1 MDSSSSSSSTSKNA
15 KLSVRSK
22 PSFKK
27 SAFSAAKKITNL
39 AMREQTILKKA
50 SELSTLCEIQACVIH
65 YSRDGELV
73 NTWPE
78 DQSKTQRDLSRVLE
92 GKDDS
97 KFEQKVMEIE
107 ASLEDTLRILQDR
120 AGLVLDL
127 QDHQTGPN
135 SLNQYPSS
143 NFSIPPADVTTSCSL
158 NQDPSSNFS
167 IPPADVTTSYSLN
180 QDPSSNF
187 SIPPADLTTSCS
199 LNQDPSS
206 NFLIP
211 PADLTTSCSLN
222 QDPSSNFSIP
232 ADLTTSCSLNQ
243 DPSNFSIPA
252 DVTSL
257 NQYPSN
263 FSLLL
268 YNHDDGTF
276 TQLPNSAPP
285 SFEQPPIPYYNQDSS
300 YLDLLLAEEDM
311 RSCNNSVL
319 TPSIGF
325 PTMLIS

>member
-1 MDSSSSSSSTSKNA
+1 MESSPSSSSTSKNA

-50 SELSTLCEIQACVIH
+50 SELSTLCEIEACVIH

-78 DQSKTQRDLSRVLE
+78 DLSKVRDVAERFSRLSDKEKLKKSSNLSQFLTKKMNDEKKRSLE
-92 GKDDS
+92 GKDDN
-97 KFEQKVMEIE
+97 KFEQKALEIE
-107 ASLEDTLRILQDR
+107 ATLENHQRILQDR
-120 AGLVLDL
+120 VRLLL
-127 QDHQTGPN
+127 NPKDHQTGPN
-135 SLNQYPSS
+135 
-143 NFSIPPADVTTSCSL
+143 
-158 NQDPSSNFS
+158 
-167 IPPADVTTSYSLN
+167 SLN

-199 LNQDPSS
+199 SNQDPSS
-206 NFLIP
+206 NVSVP

-222 QDPSSNFSIP
+222 QDPGNFSIP
-232 ADLTTSCSLNQ
+232 ADVTTSCSLNQ
-243 DPSNFSIPA
+243 HPSNFSIPA

-263 FSLLL
+263 FSLFL

-276 TQLPNSAPP
+276 TQLPKSAPS

-311 RSCNNSVL
+311 RSCNNSVRQ
-319 TPSIGF
+319 PSFGF